1 MRPRA
6 LIFDFNGTLSD
17 DEPILCGIFQ
27 DLFAQ
32 AGRPMTEREYFDEL
46 AGSSDPE
53 IVERWLGAPAPEI
66 VSAKVERYRARV
78 SDGSSVPEQAREA
91 VRVAAEAVPVAVV
104 SGAFRDEIE
113 PVLAAA
119 GLAGL
124 VSATVTA
131 EDVENGKPDPE
142 GYRRGLELLGVAGEP
157 AVAFEDSDV
166 GIAAALAAGL
176 RCVAV
181 LGTMSPERL
190 ARAEA
195 VVPRL
200 DAEAVRAVLVDRG

>member
-1 MRPRA
+1 VRPRA

-17 DEPILCGIFQ
+17 DEPIMCEIFQ
-27 DLFAQ
+27 ELFAQ
-32 AGRPMTEREYFDEL
+32 AGKPLTEEAYFGEL
-46 AGSSDPE
+46 AGLSDPE
-53 IVERWLGAPAPEI
+53 IVERWLGTADQHVVA
-66 VSAKVERYRARV
+66 AKVERYRARV
-78 SDGSSVPEQAREA
+78 ADGSSVPRHVREA
-91 VRVAAEAVPVAVV
+91 VQIAADPVPIAVV
-104 SGAFRDEIE
+104 SGAFRDELE
-113 PVLAAA
+113 SVLSAA

-124 VSATVTA
+124 ISATVTA
-131 EDVENGKPDPE
+131 EDVKHGKPDPE
-142 GYRRGLELLGVAGEP
+142 GYLRGLELLGIDGEQ

-166 GIAAALAAGL
+166 GVASALAAGL

-200 DAEAVRAVLVDRG
+200 DPEVVRAVL

>member
-1 MRPRA
+1 V
-6 LIFDFNGTLSD
+6 
-17 DEPILCGIFQ
+17 Q
-27 DLFAQ
+27 
-32 AGRPMTEREYFDEL
+32 
-46 AGSSDPE
+46 
-53 IVERWLGAPAPEI
+53 
-66 VSAKVERYRARV
+66 
-78 SDGSSVPEQAREA
+78 
-91 VRVAAEAVPVAVV
+91 VAAEAVPIAVV
-104 SGAFRDEIE
+104 SGAFRDEVE
-113 PVLAAA
+113 PVLSAA

-131 EDVENGKPDPE
+131 EDVAHGKPDPE
-142 GYRRGLELLGVAGEP
+142 GYRRGLELLGVDGEQ

-166 GIAAALAAGL
+166 GVASALAAGL

-200 DAEAVRAVLVDRG
+200 DAEAVRAVL

>member
-17 DEPILCGIFQ
+17 DEPIMCEIFQ
-27 DLFAQ
+27 ELFAA
-32 AGRPMTEREYFDEL
+32 AGKPLTEEEYFDEL
-46 AGSSDPE
+46 AGRSDPE
-53 IVERWLGAPAPEI
+53 IVERWLGAADQNL
-66 VSAKVERYRARV
+66 VATKVERYRARV
-78 SDGSSVPEQAREA
+78 ADGSSVPEHVREA
-91 VRVAAEAVPVAVV
+91 VQVAAGAVRIAVV
-104 SGAFRDEIE
+104 SGASRDEVE
-113 PVLAAA
+113 PVLSAS
-119 GLAGL
+119 GLAAV

-131 EDVENGKPDPE
+131 EDVEHGKPDPE
-142 GYRRGLELLGVAGEP
+142 GYQRALELLGIAGEQ

-166 GIAAALAAGL
+166 GVAAALAAGL

-181 LGTMSPERL
+181 LGTMSSNRL

-200 DAEAVRAVLVDRG
+200 NAKVVRAVL

>member
-17 DEPILCGIFQ
+17 DEPILCEIFQ
-27 DLFAQ
+27 ELFAE
-32 AGRPMTEREYFDEL
+32 AGKPLTEEEYFAEL
-46 AGSSDPE
+46 AGRSDPE
-53 IVERWLGAPAPEI
+53 IVERWLGAMDQN
-66 VSAKVERYRARV
+66 VVGAKVERYRGRV
-78 SDGSSVPEQAREA
+78 ADGSCVPEHVREA
-91 VRVAAEAVPVAVV
+91 VQVAAAAVPIAVV
-104 SGAFRDEIE
+104 SGALRDEVE
-113 PVLAAA
+113 PVLSAS

-131 EDVENGKPDPE
+131 EDVRHGKPDPE
-142 GYRRGLELLGVAGEP
+142 GYRRALGLLGVDGGE

-166 GIAAALAAGL
+166 GVAAALAAGL

-181 LGTMSPERL
+181 LGTMPRERL
-190 ARAEA
+190 TRAEA

-200 DAEAVRAVLVDRG
+200 DAEVVRAVL